1 MATRDSNPSDG
12 PILPGSTRELVRRVP
27 AHRHHPGLRLDK
39 LSASGDMKTQHSAL
53 LAVAECRGDEELLK
67 ALLRR
72 REGALDQLRAHRFEM
87 KTLGPLTLHLSRSG
101 ALENAGTALH
111 PVYGFVHLPGSGLK
125 GMARAWAETVWA
137 KAQADPEEAWRR
149 IGQAFGWSDG
159 SETRKRGWR
168 PDSVATPDGTSIG
181 RIVFH
186 DAWPLTWPQVQPDIA
201 NIHHQPYYTGKDD
214 PGDWHDPVPVYFL
227 AVKEGTGFEFALSDR
242 KPDDD
247 GLLALAEEWLREALE
262 LEGAGAKTAAG
273 YGRFTH
279 DGTRARPAA
288 RPLGASHGL
297 CLASPA
303 FLAGARQDA
312 SDCDLRPATLRGLLR
327 SWWRTMHAAHVDLGT
342 LRRLETAVWGDAN
355 SGSPVR
361 ISLEPTVRPPPEPHP
376 DRKDQQFRRR
386 HDLQQPEERKVTQG
400 LFYASYGMAEKEPRW
415 LMPVGAAWK
424 LHLSVRDG
432 RVGAVSGGEKPIPAS
447 MLLEQAE
454 AALWLLARFGGAGSR
469 SRKGFGSFDD
479 IEVRGIA
486 SRDDCIAAAA
496 RFRDAC
502 GVKNASSR
510 SLDSAALEDAIVL
523 EKATPWRDPWFA
535 LDRTGMALQLFAK
548 GLPGKDRMALGLP
561 RRTGSGPDARD
572 LSAGDV
578 DRHAS
583 PANWSLARGEDDRLT
598 VRLIAFPAPRLPDLE
613 TSKRVLGELVEA
625 ARARLDDDI
634 RKLPNAGLRR
644 PDGGAQANA
653 SASASE
659 AGRRAR
665 TLEKGKVVEA
675 VLLDE
680 RTRKGGWRAKHE
692 PTEKKMPIQNSAEV
706 PDDCKPGDRVELYV
720 FSSDAFQWLS
730 EKVKQQ
736 LERRRS
742 AGPQRAGAG
751 PRGHRSRQGRRR

>member
-1 MATRDSNPSDG
+1 
-12 PILPGSTRELVRRVP
+12 
-27 AHRHHPGLRLDK
+27 
-39 LSASGDMKTQHSAL
+39 MKRQHSAL
-53 LAVAECRGDEELLK
+53 LAVAECQGDEDLLK

-101 ALENAGTALH
+101 ALENAGIALH

-137 KAQADPEEAWRR
+137 KAQADPDEAWRR

-168 PDSVATPDGTSIG
+168 PDSAALPDGTSIG

-186 DAWPLTWPQVQPDIA
+186 DAWPLTWPRIEPDIVNNHNQA
-201 NIHHQPYYTGKDD
+201 YYAGNGE

-227 AVKEGTGFEFALSDR
+227 AVAEGARFEFALSDR
-242 KPDDD
+242 KRDDD
-247 GLLALAEEWLREALE
+247 GLLALAEEWLRSALE

-273 YGRFTH
+273 YGRFSH
-279 DGTRARPAA
+279 EGTRARPAA

-297 CLASPA
+297 RLLSPA
-303 FLAGARQDA
+303 FLAGARQDE

-327 SWWRTMHAAHVDLGT
+327 WWWRTMHAAHVDLGT
-342 LRRLETAVWGDAN
+342 LRCLETAVWGDAE

-361 ISLEPTVRPPPEPHP
+361 ISLEPVLRPPPEPHP
-376 DRKDQQFRRR
+376 DRKDQQFLRR
-386 HDLQQPEERKVTQG
+386 HDLRQPEGRKVTQG

-415 LMPVGAAWK
+415 LMPAGAAWK

-432 RVGAVSGGEKPIPAS
+432 KFFAVSGDEESIPAS

-486 SRDDCIAAAA
+486 SRDDCIAVAA

-502 GVKNASSR
+502 GVKDSPAR
-510 SLDSAALEDAIVL
+510 RLDGPVLEEAIVL
-523 EKATPWRDPWFA
+523 EKTTPWQDPWLV
-535 LDRTGMALQLFAK
+535 LDCTGMALQLFAK
-548 GLPGKDRMALGLP
+548 GLSGGDRSALGLP
-561 RRTGSGPDARD
+561 RRTGSGPDARE
-572 LSAGDV
+572 LRAGSLT
-578 DRHAS
+578 RHAS
-583 PANWSLARGEDDRLT
+583 PAIWSLGRAEDERLT
-598 VRLIAFPAPRLPDLE
+598 VRLTAFPAPRLPDPE

-634 RKLPNAGLRR
+634 RELPNAGLRR
-644 PDGGAQANA
+644 SDGGAQANA
-653 SASASE
+653 GGPASG
-659 AGRRAR
+659 AGHMAR
-665 TLEKGKVVEA
+665 SLEKGKVVEA
-675 VLLDE
+675 VLLEE
-680 RTRKGGWRAKHE
+680 RTSKGKWRAMHE
-692 PTEKKMPIQNSAEV
+692 PTGKKMHVENSHEV
-706 PDDCKPGDRVELYV
+706 PGDRKPGDRVKLYV
-720 FSSDAFQWLS
+720 FSRDAFKWLT
-730 EKVKQQ
+730 EEVKQQ
-736 LERRRS
+736 LERRRN
-742 AGPQRAGAG
+742 AGPHGAGAAR
-751 PRGHRSRQGRRR
+751 RGQRSGQGRRR